1 METPASEVVIDETLV
16 RTLLEKQHPDLAHL
30 ELRYLTEGWDNKVYH
45 LGEDYLVR
53 LPRRQQAL
61 AYLLREQ
68 EWLPI
73 LAPTLPIP
81 TPAPLRL
88 GKEQDGY
95 PWPWSITPWFPGQAA
110 AEALPYGTE
119 APRLAQFLKA
129 LHRPAPDNA
138 PFNPH
143 RGYPLHHKADLT
155 EARLQRFLAAGLLS
169 ENILSVWSAA
179 LSAPAHQGPKCLLHG
194 DLHPKN
200 IIVHQGKFS
209 AIIDWGDMTAGDP
222 ATDLASFWMLFGD
235 PKARREGLAVY
246 APNPALLARAR
257 GWAVFFGAILLDIG
271 LGGDPVFEQVGRFT
285 LQNLA
290 DDENLQAAIYS

>member
-1 METPASEVVIDETLV
+1 METPASEIVIDEALV

-30 ELRYLTEGWDNKVYH
+30 DLRYLSEGWDNTIYQ
-45 LGEDYLVR
+45 LGEQYLVR

-68 EWLPI
+68 EWLPL
-73 LAPTLPIP
+73 LAPSLPIP

-88 GKEQDGY
+88 GQAQGNY

-110 AEALPYGTE
+110 AEALPDAEE
-119 APRLAQFLKA
+119 APRLAHFLQA
-129 LHRPAPDNA
+129 LHQLAPDNA

-143 RGYPLHHKADLT
+143 RACTLNERADLT
-155 EARLQRFLAAGLLS
+155 EARIERFLSSGFISNKISKIWEEALLAVD
-169 ENILSVWSAA
+169 EQ
-179 LSAPAHQGPKCLLHG
+179 APKRLIHG

-200 IIVHQGKFS
+200 IVTHEGKFA
-209 AIIDWGDMTAGDP
+209 AIIDWGDFTAGDP

-235 PKARREGLAVY
+235 PNARRAGLAVY
-246 APNPALLARAR
+246 APHPALLARAK

-285 LQNLA
+285 LRNLA
-290 DDENLQAAIYS
+290 DEKS